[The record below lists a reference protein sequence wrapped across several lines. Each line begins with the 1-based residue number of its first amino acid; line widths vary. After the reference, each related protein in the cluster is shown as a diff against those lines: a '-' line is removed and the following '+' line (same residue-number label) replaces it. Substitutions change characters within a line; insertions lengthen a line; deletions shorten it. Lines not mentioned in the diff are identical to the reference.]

1 MGKQWSVME
10 PRPKPSSYCESRA
23 LPVQRE
29 TACSTAASDCQLSPS
44 VQENP
49 LRGRLIS
56 QTTPKNCAACTL
68 VHPRKTFRET
78 SCSILILGFLQVMG
92 SGGSRRHHRRPH
104 HPMCPL
110 PFDSCLLNPPSSI
123 YTKTWNSPVTSQ
135 FLSRDPH
142 VCILAG
148 SYFSLWEKEK
158 LKISDIILLGSK

>member
-92 SGGSRRHHRRPH
+92 SGGSRGHHRRPH

-110 PFDSCLLNPPSSI
+110 PFNSCLLNPPSSI
-123 YTKTWNSPVTSQ
+123 YQDVEFTSDLPVFVQRPTC
-135 FLSRDPH
+135 L
-142 VCILAG
+142 
-148 SYFSLWEKEK
+148 YFSR
-158 LKISDIILLGSK
+158 ILFFFMGKRKT